1 MAAKIKEKDD
11 QDENVL
17 SPGEQALAYM
27 KANKKDHYN
36 FEKTIDYRVP
46 SSSFIFNT
54 VTGGG
59 IGPGAHRFV
68 GVTSGGKTACSLDF
82 MFNFLKE
89 VKDNRFGIY
98 VKSEGRLSNNVKERS
113 GINYVNLD
121 DFVKDPTIWVS
132 GSCLV
137 IESNVYEFV
146 FGFIG
151 NLIRNNQTGAKY
163 FFIIDSMDMMG
174 KRDDLEKPLEEA
186 GQVAG
191 GALLTSVFLKKTSVA
206 LAKRGHIIAFLS
218 QVRDEIKLNPYAGG
232 GSTPR
237 QGKSS
242 GGHALEHAPDWVFE
256 FKARNNDDIIR
267 ESDAKNAKPIGHYCK
282 IRIVKSD
289 NETYNQD
296 VRYPIAYGRKGAK
309 SVWVEKE
316 LGDMVISWEL
326 AIKKGSWYTF
336 EPSLFEEAKAIIP
349 DLPEKFQ
356 GEERIYALID
366 RYPQFRDLLKEKF
379 SSLID

>member
-1 MAAKIKEKDD
+1 MAKIKEEK
-11 QDENVL
+11 EEKVL
-17 SPGEQALAYM
+17 TPGEQALAYL
-27 KANKKDHYN
+27 KVNKKDNYN
-36 FEKTIDYRVP
+36 FEKTIDYKVP
-46 SSSFIFNT
+46 SSSFIFNA

-82 MFNFLKE
+82 MFNFLLE
-89 VKDNRFGIY
+89 ESKDRYGIY

-113 GINYVNLD
+113 GIRFVN
-121 DFVKDPTIWVS
+121 FEEFANDPTKWAP
-132 GSCLV
+132 GTCLV

-151 NLIRNNQTGAKY
+151 NLIRNNETGAKY

-256 FKARNNDDIIR
+256 FKARNADDIIR
-267 ESDAKNAKPIGHYCK
+267 ESDSKTGKPIGHYCK

-316 LGDMVISWEL
+316 LGDMVIGWEL

-336 EPSLFEEAKAIIP
+336 EASLFEEAKAIIP

-356 GEERIYALID
+356 GEDRIYTLID
-366 RYPQFRDLLKEKF
+366 KYPAFRDLLKDKF